1 MEKTFPTAAAFS
13 EALRLLQNAVSN
25 GRRDLAEALDPI
37 NDRLAQ
43 SARDTGWERVCIMS
57 DMRVTMGLREYR
69 LLSESE
75 KWRADAMLAEAVSC
89 ISKIGLL
96 VLDRFDVLDLDG
108 RQVLIGWLDVL
119 AQEGEINNALI
130 FGTLKAL
137 PANLP
142 ETIGAHW
149 LENGVLPDEVGL
161 PC

>member
-1 MEKTFPTAAAFS
+1 MLAWIAIAD
-13 EALRLLQNAVSN
+13 ALAPD
-25 GRRDLAEALDPI
+25 GIPGEMLAEALDPI
-37 NDRLAQ
+37 NDRPAQ
-43 SARDTGWERVCIMS
+43 PARDTGWERVCIMS

-108 RQVLIGWLDVL
+108 RQALMGWLDVL

-130 FGTLKAL
+130 FGALKAL

-149 LENGVLPDEVGL
+149 LQNGVLLAEAGL